1 MPFCPFIG
9 RSPHTILRTIRRVAP
24 HSTIRT
30 NMNRY
35 PGLKRVARRAVLA
48 AVPMAALLAL
58 SGCQSDDKAAAATPS
73 VIVSP
78 PVARDVND
86 VDVYTGRF
94 EAVDT
99 VDVRP
104 RVSGYLDK
112 VAFQDGANVRKGDLL
127 FVIDPRP
134 YQTAVTAAQG
144 ALERAQ
150 SQLKLSRQDFE
161 RASVLIR
168 TDTIAQSLYDQRRQ
182 AVQSAQAEVTSAQGA
197 LERARLDLSF
207 TRIVAPMSGRIS
219 RKLVSEGNLVK
230 GGDSD
235 ATVLTTIVSQD
246 PIDIYF
252 DVDEQSYL
260 RYTREAQKSGSNAS
274 SRRVAIALPGDAQ
287 PSLTGTMDF
296 VDNRLDNSTGT
307 LRQRARVSNPDRRLS
322 PGQFGRVYLS
332 SRVAHHA
339 LLVPDS
345 AVATDATHR
354 VLYFVDAKG
363 TVAIRPVTP
372 GRLHGNLREID
383 AGLNAGDRVI
393 VDGFQRVQAGD
404 KVKAVPR
411 AIDATNTATL
421 AQATDKASGT
431 TGSAQ

>member
-1 MPFCPFIG
+1 
-9 RSPHTILRTIRRVAP
+9 
-24 HSTIRT
+24 
-30 NMNRY
+30 MNRY
-35 PGLKRVARRAVLA
+35 SGLKRLARPAMLA
-48 AVPMAALLAL
+48 AIPLAALLAL
-58 SGCQSDDKAAAATPS
+58 TGCQSDDKTPAAPPS
-73 VIVSP
+73 VIVSA
-78 PVARDVND
+78 PVARNVNN

-104 RVSGYLDK
+104 RVSGYLER
-112 VAFQDGANVRKGDLL
+112 VAFQDGATVKKGDLL

-134 YQTAVTAAQG
+134 FQAAVTAAQG
-144 ALERAQ
+144 TLARAQ
-150 SQLKLSRQDFE
+150 SQLKLSQQDFE
-161 RASVLIR
+161 RASVLIK

-182 AVQSAQAEVTSAQGA
+182 AVQSAQADVTSAQGA

-252 DVDEQSYL
+252 DVDEESYL
-260 RYTREAQKSGSNAS
+260 RYTREAAQSGGSAS
-274 SRRVAIALPGDAQ
+274 SRQVAIALPGDAR
-287 PSLTGTMDF
+287 PSLAGTMDF

-307 LRQRARVSNPDRRLS
+307 LRQRARVANPAGRLS

-332 SRVAHHA
+332 SRVAHAA

-345 AVATDATHR
+345 AVATDATRR
-354 VLYFVDAKG
+354 VLYFVDANG
-363 TVAIRPVTP
+363 AVSVRPVTP
-372 GRLHGNLREID
+372 GRLFGNLREID
-383 AGLNAGDRVI
+383 AGLKAGDRVI

-404 KVKAVPR
+404 KVTAVPR
-411 AIDATNTATL
+411 AIDAASLADAMNASNVARATG
-421 AQATDKASGT
+421 AASAAA
-431 TGSAQ
+431 GSAQ

>member
-1 MPFCPFIG
+1 
-9 RSPHTILRTIRRVAP
+9 
-24 HSTIRT
+24 
-30 NMNRY
+30 MNRY
-35 PGLKRVARRAVLA
+35 SGLKRFARPAMLA
-48 AVPMAALLAL
+48 AIPLAALLAL
-58 SGCQSDDKAAAATPS
+58 TGCQSDDKTPAAPPS
-73 VIVSP
+73 VIVSA
-78 PVARDVND
+78 PVARNVND

-104 RVSGYLDK
+104 RVSGYLER
-112 VAFQDGANVRKGDLL
+112 VAFQDGATVKKGDLL

-134 YQTAVTAAQG
+134 FQAAVTAAQG
-144 ALERAQ
+144 TLARAQ
-150 SQLKLSRQDFE
+150 SQLKLSQQDFE
-161 RASVLIR
+161 RASVLIK

-182 AVQSAQAEVTSAQGA
+182 AVQSAQADVTSAQGA

-252 DVDEQSYL
+252 DVDEESYL
-260 RYTREAQKSGSNAS
+260 RYTREAAQSGGSAS
-274 SRRVAIALPGDAQ
+274 SRQVAIALPGDAR
-287 PSLTGTMDF
+287 PSLAGTMDF

-307 LRQRARVSNPDRRLS
+307 LRQRARVANPAGRLS

-332 SRVAHHA
+332 SRVAHAA

-345 AVATDATHR
+345 AVATDATRR
-354 VLYFVDAKG
+354 VLYFVDANG
-363 TVAIRPVTP
+363 AVSVRPVTP
-372 GRLHGNLREID
+372 GRLFGNLREID
-383 AGLNAGDRVI
+383 AGLKAGDRVI

-404 KVKAVPR
+404 KVTAVPR
-411 AIDATNTATL
+411 AIDAASLADAMNASNVARATG
-421 AQATDKASGT
+421 AASAAA
-431 TGSAQ
+431 GSAQ

>member
-1 MPFCPFIG
+1 
-9 RSPHTILRTIRRVAP
+9 
-24 HSTIRT
+24 
-30 NMNRY
+30 MNRY
-35 PGLKRVARRAVLA
+35 PGLKRIARSAALA
-48 AVPMAALLAL
+48 AVPLAALFAL
-58 SGCQSDDKAAAATPS
+58 SGCQSDDKAPAATPS
-73 VIVSP
+73 VIVSA

-112 VAFQDGANVRKGDLL
+112 VAFQDGATVRKGDLL

-134 YQTAVTAAQG
+134 YQAAVTAAQG

-161 RASVLIR
+161 RASILIK

-252 DVDEQSYL
+252 DVDEESYL
-260 RYTREAQKSGSNAS
+260 RYTREARKSGGNAS
-274 SRRVAIALPGDAQ
+274 SRQVAIALPGDAQ
-287 PSLTGTMDF
+287 PSLAGTMDF
-296 VDNRLDNSTGT
+296 VDNRLDDSTGT
-307 LRQRARVSNPDRRLS
+307 LRQRARVANPDRRLS

-332 SRVAHHA
+332 SRVAHPA
-339 LLVPDS
+339 LLVPDA
-345 AVATDATHR
+345 AVATDATRR
-354 VLYFVDAKG
+354 VLYFVDANG

-372 GRLHGNLREID
+372 GRLYGNLREID
-383 AGLNAGDRVI
+383 AGLNAGDTVI

-411 AIDATNTATL
+411 AIEAATVAH
-421 AQATDKASGT
+421 AASGT

>member
-1 MPFCPFIG
+1 
-9 RSPHTILRTIRRVAP
+9 
-24 HSTIRT
+24 
-30 NMNRY
+30 MNRY
-35 PGLKRVARRAVLA
+35 SGLKRLARPAMLA
-48 AVPMAALLAL
+48 AIPLAALLAL
-58 SGCQSDDKAAAATPS
+58 TGCQSDDKTPAAPPS
-73 VIVSP
+73 VIVSA
-78 PVARDVND
+78 PVARNVND

-104 RVSGYLDK
+104 RVSGYLER
-112 VAFQDGANVRKGDLL
+112 VAFQDGATVKKGDLL

-134 YQTAVTAAQG
+134 FQAAVTAAQG
-144 ALERAQ
+144 TLARAQ
-150 SQLKLSRQDFE
+150 SQLKLSQQDFE
-161 RASVLIR
+161 RASVLIK

-182 AVQSAQAEVTSAQGA
+182 AVQSAQADVTSAQGA

-252 DVDEQSYL
+252 DVDEESYL
-260 RYTREAQKSGSNAS
+260 RYTREAAQSGGSAS
-274 SRRVAIALPGDAQ
+274 SRQVAIALPGDAR
-287 PSLTGTMDF
+287 PSLAGTMDF

-307 LRQRARVSNPDRRLS
+307 LRQRARVANPAGRLS

-332 SRVAHHA
+332 SRVAHAA

-345 AVATDATHR
+345 AVATDATRR
-354 VLYFVDAKG
+354 VLYFVDANG
-363 TVAIRPVTP
+363 AVSVRPVTP
-372 GRLHGNLREID
+372 GRLFGNLREID
-383 AGLNAGDRVI
+383 AGLKAGDRVI

-404 KVKAVPR
+404 KVTAVPR
-411 AIDATNTATL
+411 AIDAASVADAMNASNVARATG
-421 AQATDKASGT
+421 AASAAA
-431 TGSAQ
+431 GSAQ

>member
-1 MPFCPFIG
+1 MYRF
-9 RSPHTILRTIRRVAP
+9 
-24 HSTIRT
+24 
-30 NMNRY
+30 
-35 PGLKRVARRAVLA
+35 PGFKRNALLAVPLA
-48 AVPMAALLAL
+48 AMLAL
-58 SGCQSDDKAAAATPS
+58 SGCHSDDKTAAALPS
-73 VIVSP
+73 VVVSQ

-104 RVSGYLDK
+104 RVSGYLEK
-112 VAFQDGANVRKGDLL
+112 VAFQDGASVRKGDLL

-134 YQTAVTAAQG
+134 YQAAVTAAQG

-161 RASVLIR
+161 RASVLIK

-182 AVQSAQAEVTSAQGA
+182 AVQSAQAEVTSARGA
-197 LERARLDLSF
+197 LERAQLDLSF

-219 RKLVSEGNLVK
+219 RKRVSEGNLVK

-252 DVDEQSYL
+252 DVDEESYL
-260 RYTREAQKSGSNAS
+260 RYTREAAKSGGSGSAS
-274 SRRVAIALPGDAQ
+274 SRQVSIALPGDAR

-307 LRQRARVSNPDRRLS
+307 LRQRARVANPDGRLN

-332 SRVAHHA
+332 SKVAHPA
-339 LLVPDS
+339 LLVPDA
-345 AVATDATHR
+345 AVATDATRR
-354 VLYFVDAKG
+354 VLYFVDALG
-363 TVAIRPVTP
+363 VVSVRPVVP
-372 GRLHGNLREID
+372 GRLFGNLREI
-383 AGLNAGDRVI
+383 ASGLKAGDKVI
-393 VDGFQRVQAGD
+393 VDGFERVRPGD
-404 KVKAVPR
+404 KVKPVARRVDA
-411 AIDATNTATL
+411 AIAATGVRENL
-421 AQATDKASGT
+421 Q
-431 TGSAQ
+431 

>member
-1 MPFCPFIG
+1 
-9 RSPHTILRTIRRVAP
+9 
-24 HSTIRT
+24 
-30 NMNRY
+30 MNRY
-35 PGLKRVARRAVLA
+35 PGLKRIARSAVLA
-48 AVPMAALLAL
+48 AVPLAALFALA
-58 SGCQSDDKAAAATPS
+58 GCQSDDKAPAATPN
-73 VIVSP
+73 VIVSA
-78 PVARDVND
+78 PVVRDVHD

-112 VAFQDGANVRKGDLL
+112 VAFQDGATVRKGDLL

-134 YQTAVTAAQG
+134 YQAAVTAAQG

-161 RASVLIR
+161 RASILIK

-252 DVDEQSYL
+252 DVDEESYL
-260 RYTREAQKSGSNAS
+260 RYTREARTSGGNAS
-274 SRRVAIALPGDAQ
+274 SQQVAIALPGDAR

-296 VDNRLDNSTGT
+296 VDNRLDDSTGT
-307 LRQRARVSNPDRRLS
+307 LRQRARVANPDRRLS

-339 LLVPDS
+339 LLVPDA
-345 AVATDATHR
+345 AVATDATRR
-354 VLYFVDAKG
+354 VLYFVDANG

-372 GRLHGNLREID
+372 GRLYDNLREID
-383 AGLNAGDRVI
+383 AGLKAGDTVI

-411 AIDATNTATL
+411 AIEAATVAH
-421 AQATDKASGT
+421 AASGT
-431 TGSAQ
+431 MGSAQ

>member
-1 MPFCPFIG
+1 MKRIA
-9 RSPHTILRTIRRVAP
+9 RRVA
-24 HSTIRT
+24 
-30 NMNRY
+30 
-35 PGLKRVARRAVLA
+35 LA
-48 AVPMAALLAL
+48 AAPMAALLAL
-58 SGCQSDDKAAAATPS
+58 PGCQSDDKAAAATPS

-94 EAVDT
+94 DAVDT

-112 VAFQDGANVRKGDLL
+112 VAFQDGATVRKGDLL

-134 YQTAVTAAQG
+134 YQAAVTAAQG

-161 RASVLIR
+161 RASVLIK

-246 PIDIYF
+246 PIAIYF
-252 DVDEQSYL
+252 DVDEESYL

-274 SRRVAIALPGDAQ
+274 SRQVAIALPGDAQ

-296 VDNRLDNSTGT
+296 IDNRLDNSTGT

-411 AIDATNTATL
+411 AIDATNTAAL

>member
-1 MPFCPFIG
+1 
-9 RSPHTILRTIRRVAP
+9 
-24 HSTIRT
+24 
-30 NMNRY
+30 MNRY

-274 SRRVAIALPGDAQ
+274 SRQVAIALPGDAQ

-421 AQATDKASGT
+421 AQATDKANGT

>member
-1 MPFCPFIG
+1 
-9 RSPHTILRTIRRVAP
+9 
-24 HSTIRT
+24 
-30 NMNRY
+30 
-35 PGLKRVARRAVLA
+35 
-48 AVPMAALLAL
+48 
-58 SGCQSDDKAAAATPS
+58 GCQSDDKAPAATPS
-73 VIVSP
+73 VIVSA

-112 VAFQDGANVRKGDLL
+112 VAFQDGATVRKGDLL

-134 YQTAVTAAQG
+134 YQAAVTAAQG

-161 RASVLIR
+161 RASILIK

-252 DVDEQSYL
+252 DVDEESYL
-260 RYTREAQKSGSNAS
+260 RYTREARKSGGNAS
-274 SRRVAIALPGDAQ
+274 SRQVAIALPGDAQ

-296 VDNRLDNSTGT
+296 VDNRLDDSTGT
-307 LRQRARVSNPDRRLS
+307 LRQRARVANPDRRLS

-332 SRVAHHA
+332 SRVAHPA
-339 LLVPDS
+339 LLVPDA
-345 AVATDATHR
+345 AVATDATRR
-354 VLYFVDAKG
+354 VLYFVDANG

-383 AGLNAGDRVI
+383 AGLKAGDTVI

-411 AIDATNTATL
+411 AIEAA
-421 AQATDKASGT
+421 AVARAASGT

>member
-1 MPFCPFIG
+1 M
-9 RSPHTILRTIRRVAP
+9 
-24 HSTIRT
+24 
-30 NMNRY
+30 
-35 PGLKRVARRAVLA
+35 KRVARRAALA
-48 AVPMAALLAL
+48 AVPMAALVAL

-161 RASVLIR
+161 RASVLIK

-207 TRIVAPMSGRIS
+207 TRIVAPMSGRIG

-252 DVDEQSYL
+252 DVDEESYL

-307 LRQRARVSNPDRRLS
+307 LRQRARVSNPDGRLS

-421 AQATDKASGT
+421 AQATDKARGT

>member
-1 MPFCPFIG
+1 MPLHLFI
-9 RSPHTILRTIRRVAP
+9 RRAPRTILRTIRRDAP
-24 HSTIRT
+24 HSIFRT
-30 NMNRY
+30 HMNRY
-35 PGLKRVARRAVLA
+35 PGLKRIALSAVLA
-48 AVPMAALLAL
+48 AVPLAALLAL
-58 SGCQSDDKAAAATPS
+58 SGCKSDDTAPAATPS

-112 VAFQDGANVRKGDLL
+112 VAFQDGATVRKGDLL

-134 YQTAVTAAQG
+134 YQAAVTAAQG

-161 RASVLIR
+161 RASILIK

-252 DVDEQSYL
+252 DVDEESYL
-260 RYTREAQKSGSNAS
+260 RYTREAQKSGGNAS
-274 SRRVAIALPGDAQ
+274 SRQVAIALPGDTQ

-307 LRQRARVSNPDRRLS
+307 LRQRARVANPDRRLS
-322 PGQFGRVYLS
+322 PGQFGRVSLS

-345 AVATDATHR
+345 AVATDATRR
-354 VLYFVDAKG
+354 VLYFVDANG
-363 TVAIRPVTP
+363 VVAIRPVTP
-372 GRLHGNLREID
+372 GRLYGNLREID

-404 KVKAVPR
+404 KVKVVPR
-411 AIDATNTATL
+411 AIATADAAGPATV
-421 AQATDKASGT
+421 T

>member
-35 PGLKRVARRAVLA
+35 PGLKRVARRAALA
-48 AVPMAALLAL
+48 AVPMAALVAL
-58 SGCQSDDKAAAATPS
+58 SGCQSDDKAAAVTPS

-252 DVDEQSYL
+252 DVDEESYL

-421 AQATDKASGT
+421 AQATDKANGT

>member
-1 MPFCPFIG
+1 M
-9 RSPHTILRTIRRVAP
+9 
-24 HSTIRT
+24 
-30 NMNRY
+30 
-35 PGLKRVARRAVLA
+35 KRVARRAVLA

>member
-1 MPFCPFIG
+1 
-9 RSPHTILRTIRRVAP
+9 
-24 HSTIRT
+24 
-30 NMNRY
+30 
-35 PGLKRVARRAVLA
+35 
-48 AVPMAALLAL
+48 MAALLAL
-58 SGCQSDDKAAAATPS
+58 PGCQSDDKAAAATPS

-94 EAVDT
+94 DAVDT

-112 VAFQDGANVRKGDLL
+112 VAFQDGATVRKGDLL

-134 YQTAVTAAQG
+134 YQAAVTAAQG

-161 RASVLIR
+161 RASVLIK

-246 PIDIYF
+246 PIAIYF
-252 DVDEQSYL
+252 DVDEESYL

-274 SRRVAIALPGDAQ
+274 SRQVAIALPGDAQ

-296 VDNRLDNSTGT
+296 IDNRLDNSTGT

-411 AIDATNTATL
+411 AIDATNTAAL

>member
-1 MPFCPFIG
+1 M
-9 RSPHTILRTIRRVAP
+9 
-24 HSTIRT
+24 
-30 NMNRY
+30 
-35 PGLKRVARRAVLA
+35 KRFARPAALA
-48 AVPMAALLAL
+48 ALPLAALLAL
-58 SGCQSDDKAAAATPS
+58 TGCQSDDKTPPAKPS
-73 VIVSP
+73 VIVSA
-78 PVARDVND
+78 PVTRNVND

-104 RVSGYLDK
+104 RVSGYLER
-112 VAFQDGANVRKGDLL
+112 VAFQDGATVKKGDLL

-134 YQTAVTAAQG
+134 YQAAVTAAQG
-144 ALERAQ
+144 TLARAQ
-150 SQLKLSRQDFE
+150 SQLKLSQQDFE
-161 RASVLIR
+161 RASVLIK

-182 AVQSAQAEVTSAQGA
+182 AVQSAQADVTSAQGA

-252 DVDEQSYL
+252 DVDEESYL
-260 RYTREAQKSGSNAS
+260 RYSREAAQSGGSAS
-274 SRRVAIALPGDAQ
+274 SRQVAIALPGDAR
-287 PSLTGTMDF
+287 PSLAGTMDF

-307 LRQRARVSNPDRRLS
+307 LRQRARVANPAGRLS
-322 PGQFGRVYLS
+322 PGQFGRVSLS
-332 SRVAHHA
+332 SRVAHAA

-345 AVATDATHR
+345 AVATDATRR
-354 VLYFVDAKG
+354 VLYFVDANG
-363 TVAIRPVTP
+363 AVSVRPVTP
-372 GRLHGNLREID
+372 GRLFGNLREID
-383 AGLNAGDRVI
+383 AGLKAGDRVI

-404 KVKAVPR
+404 KVNAVPR
-411 AIDATNTATL
+411 AIDAATV
-421 AQATDKASGT
+421 ADAMNASNVARATGAASAAA
-431 TGSAQ
+431 GSAQ

>member
-1 MPFCPFIG
+1 
-9 RSPHTILRTIRRVAP
+9 
-24 HSTIRT
+24 
-30 NMNRY
+30 MNRY
-35 PGLKRVARRAVLA
+35 PGLKRIARRVALA
-48 AVPMAALLAL
+48 AAPMAALLAL
-58 SGCQSDDKAAAATPS
+58 PGCQSDDKAAAATPS

-94 EAVDT
+94 DAVDT

-112 VAFQDGANVRKGDLL
+112 VAFQDGATVRKGDLL

-134 YQTAVTAAQG
+134 YQAAVTAAQG

-161 RASVLIR
+161 RASVLIK

-246 PIDIYF
+246 PIAIYF
-252 DVDEQSYL
+252 DVDEESYL

-274 SRRVAIALPGDAQ
+274 SRQVAIALPGDAQ

-296 VDNRLDNSTGT
+296 IDNRLDNSTGT

-411 AIDATNTATL
+411 AIDATNTAAL

>member
-1 MPFCPFIG
+1 
-9 RSPHTILRTIRRVAP
+9 
-24 HSTIRT
+24 
-30 NMNRY
+30 
-35 PGLKRVARRAVLA
+35 
-48 AVPMAALLAL
+48 MAALLAL

-252 DVDEQSYL
+252 DVDEESYL

-421 AQATDKASGT
+421 AQATDKANGT

>member
-1 MPFCPFIG
+1 
-9 RSPHTILRTIRRVAP
+9 
-24 HSTIRT
+24 
-30 NMNRY
+30 MNRY
-35 PGLKRVARRAVLA
+35 SGLKRFARPAVLA
-48 AVPMAALLAL
+48 AIPLAALLAL
-58 SGCQSDDKAAAATPS
+58 TGCQSDDKTPTAPPS
-73 VIVSP
+73 VIVSA
-78 PVARDVND
+78 PVIRNVND

-104 RVSGYLDK
+104 RVSGYLER
-112 VAFQDGANVRKGDLL
+112 VAFQDGATVKKGDLL

-134 YQTAVTAAQG
+134 YDAAVTAAQG
-144 ALERAQ
+144 TLARAQ
-150 SQLKLSRQDFE
+150 SQLKLTQQDFE
-161 RASVLIR
+161 RASILIK

-182 AVQSAQAEVTSAQGA
+182 AVQSAQADVTSAQGA

-207 TRIVAPMSGRIS
+207 TRIVAPMSGRIG

-252 DVDEQSYL
+252 DVDEESYL
-260 RYTREAQKSGSNAS
+260 RYTREPAQSGGTAS
-274 SRRVAIALPGDAQ
+274 SRQVAIALPGDAR
-287 PSLTGTMDF
+287 PSLAGTMDF

-307 LRQRARVSNPDRRLS
+307 LRQRARVANPAGRLS

-332 SRVAHHA
+332 SRIAHAA

-345 AVATDATHR
+345 AVATDATRR
-354 VLYFVDAKG
+354 VLYFVDSNGA
-363 TVAIRPVTP
+363 VSVRPVTP
-372 GRLHGNLREID
+372 GRLFGNLRAID
-383 AGLNAGDRVI
+383 AGLKAGDRVI

-404 KVKAVPR
+404 KVNAVPR
-411 AIDATNTATL
+411 AIDAATV
-421 AQATDKASGT
+421 ADAMNASNVARATDAASAAA
-431 TGSAQ
+431 GSTQ

>member
-1 MPFCPFIG
+1 
-9 RSPHTILRTIRRVAP
+9 
-24 HSTIRT
+24 
-30 NMNRY
+30 MNSY
-35 PGLKRVARRAVLA
+35 PGLKRFARPAVLA
-48 AVPMAALLAL
+48 ALPLAALLAL
-58 SGCQSDDKAAAATPS
+58 TGCRSDDTAPAPKPN
-73 VIVSP
+73 VIVST
-78 PVARDVND
+78 PVARNVND

-104 RVSGYLDK
+104 RVSGYLER
-112 VAFQDGANVRKGDLL
+112 VAFQDGATVKKGDLL

-134 YQTAVTAAQG
+134 YQATVTAAQG
-144 ALERAQ
+144 TLERAQ

-182 AVQSAQAEVTSAQGA
+182 AVQSAQADVTSAQGA

-219 RKLVSEGNLVK
+219 RKRVSEGNLVK
-230 GGDSD
+230 GGDSE

-252 DVDEQSYL
+252 DVDEESYL
-260 RYTREAQKSGSNAS
+260 RYTREAAQHGGSAS
-274 SRRVAIALPGDAQ
+274 SRQVAIALPGDAK
-287 PSLTGTMDF
+287 PSLSGTMDF

-307 LRQRARVSNPDRRLS
+307 LRQRARVANPDGHLS
-322 PGQFGRVYLS
+322 PGQFGRVSLS
-332 SRVAHHA
+332 SRVAHAA

-345 AVATDATHR
+345 AVATDATRR
-354 VLYFVDAKG
+354 VLYFVDANG
-363 TVAIRPVTP
+363 TVSVRPVTP
-372 GRLHGNLREID
+372 GRLFGNLRAID
-383 AGLNAGDRVI
+383 AGLKAGDRVI

-404 KVKAVPR
+404 QVNAVPR
-411 AIDATNTATL
+411 AIDAAQMANATNSENVANATAS
-421 AQATDKASGT
+421 ASAT

>member
-1 MPFCPFIG
+1 
-9 RSPHTILRTIRRVAP
+9 
-24 HSTIRT
+24 
-30 NMNRY
+30 MNRF
-35 PGLKRVARRAVLA
+35 PGFKRIALPAGLLAVPLA
-48 AVPMAALLAL
+48 AMLAL
-58 SGCQSDDKAAAATPS
+58 SGCQSDDKTPAALPS
-73 VIVSP
+73 VVVSQ
-78 PVARDVND
+78 PVARNVND

-104 RVSGYLDK
+104 RVSGYLEK
-112 VAFQDGANVRKGDLL
+112 VAFQDGASVKKGDLL

-134 YQTAVTAAQG
+134 YQAAVTAAQG

-161 RASVLIR
+161 RASVLIK

-197 LERARLDLSF
+197 LERAQLDLSF

-252 DVDEQSYL
+252 DVDEESYL
-260 RYTREAQKSGSNAS
+260 RYTREAAKSGGSAS
-274 SRRVAIALPGDAQ
+274 SRQVSIALPGDAQ
-287 PSLTGTMDF
+287 PSLAGTMDF

-307 LRQRARVSNPDRRLS
+307 LRQRARVANPDRRLN

-332 SRVAHHA
+332 SKVAHPA
-339 LLVPDS
+339 LLVPDA
-345 AVATDATHR
+345 AVATDATRR
-354 VLYFVDAKG
+354 VLYFVDAG
-363 TVAIRPVTP
+363 GVVSVRPVVP
-372 GRLHGNLREID
+372 GRLFGNLREISS
-383 AGLNAGDRVI
+383 GLKAGDKVI
-393 VDGFQRVQAGD
+393 VDGFERVRPGD
-404 KVKAVPR
+404 KVKPMAR
-411 AIDATNTATL
+411 RIDATVAANDVKENP
-421 AQATDKASGT
+421 Q
-431 TGSAQ
+431 